1 MTMIF
6 KTFVV
11 KKTDNHNAICN
22 DSKFCIPDNKDTL
35 PNIYLR
41 KISKLKA
48 YFFVMLMGDIIS

>member
-22 DSKFCIPDNKDTL
+22 DSKFCIPDNKDTP
-35 PNIYLR
+35 PNIY
-41 KISKLKA
+41 ISEKYL
-48 YFFVMLMGDIIS
+48 S